1 MEYGSVLSDSVF
13 DVFKYNGSVVKEE
26 GCETHPRLVKPRLK
40 AKLIRKDS
48 NEDSYKPDMFNKIQY
63 KIIKVEQRY
72 EILVN
77 LNDVEEKSKLTEI
90 KAALN
95 RKGLYFTEGKISKY
109 SVRKS
114 KDNLRFGLT
123 EKEIELVE
131 AYEEMLGTETVKDE
145 QRLFKKAIVEVLDRK
160 YNFSDETR
168 EFMTDLYKHDLSEA
182 YANRLFKINVLELNG
197 SKMRLDYLTQVD

>member
-1 MEYGSVLSDSVF
+1 MLSDSVF
-13 DVFKYNGSVVKEE
+13 DIFKYNGSIVKEE
-26 GCETHPRLVKPRLK
+26 GCETHPRLIKPRLK

-72 EILVN
+72 EILIN
-77 LNDVEEKSKLTEI
+77 MNDVEEKSKVSEI
-90 KAALN
+90 KALLN
-95 RKGLYFTEGKISKY
+95 RKDLYFTEGKISKY

-160 YNFSDETR
+160 YNFSNETR
-168 EFMTDLYKHDLSEA
+168 EFMNDLYKHDLSEA
-182 YANRLFKINVLELNG
+182 YANRLFKINVLEMNG
-197 SKMRLDYLTQVD
+197 SKMRLDYLTQID